1 MQHSNKKS
9 IYELLFGK
17 QTGADQNHGN
27 AKSNI
32 DTNEASGKSWDNTV
46 INLFETF
53 KFPYFETT
61 GLFNLHLIHIDDSNT
76 LTAER
81 VQGEPEEKTGGKHNM
96 KVEHDNIKQNAQGT
110 VGTNENLRDHIDGI
124 KCRN

>member
-1 MQHSNKKS
+1 MN
-9 IYELLFGK
+9 
-17 QTGADQNHGN
+17 
-27 AKSNI
+27 
-32 DTNEASGKSWDNTV
+32 
-46 INLFETF
+46 
-53 KFPYFETT
+53 
-61 GLFNLHLIHIDDSNT
+61 HIDDSNT

>member
-1 MQHSNKKS
+1 MSYCSGNNQELPRMTIILSQILIRTKHQVDSGTTHVS
-9 IYELLFGK
+9 IYF
-17 QTGADQNHGN
+17 
-27 AKSNI
+27 I
-32 DTNEASGKSWDNTV
+32 
-46 INLFETF
+46 
-53 KFPYFETT
+53 KFLYFETT
-61 GLFNLHLIHIDDSNT
+61 GIFNLHLIHIDHSNT

-110 VGTNENLRDHIDGI
+110 VGTNDNLRDHIDGI

>member
-1 MQHSNKKS
+1 MQRSNKKS

-17 QTGADQNHGN
+17 QPGAAQNDDN
-27 AKSNI
+27 SKPNI
-32 DTNEASGKSWDNTV
+32 DTNEASGKFWDNTC
-46 INLFETF
+46 INLFWI
-53 KFPYFETT
+53 KFLYFETT
-61 GLFNLHLIHIDDSNT
+61 GIFNLHLIHIDHSNT

>member
-17 QTGADQNHGN
+17 QPGADQNDRN
-27 AKSNI
+27 AKPNI
-32 DTNEASGKSWDNTV
+32 DTNEASGKWWDTSV
-46 INLFETF
+46 FIINLFQS
-53 KFPYFETT
+53 PYFETT

-96 KVEHDNIKQNAQGT
+96 KVEHDSIKQNAQGT
-110 VGTNENLRDHIDGI
+110 VGTNENLRDHIDGM
-124 KCRN
+124 KCSN

>member
-17 QTGADQNHGN
+17 QPGAEKNHGN
-27 AKSNI
+27 AKPNI
-32 DTNEASGKSWDNTV
+32 DTNEASGKSWDTSV
-46 INLFETF
+46 IIINQF
-53 KFPYFETT
+53 KSPYFETT

-81 VQGEPEEKTGGKHNM
+81 VHGEPKEKTGRKHDM
-96 KVEHDNIKQNAQGT
+96 KVEHENIKQNEQGT
-110 VGTNENLRDHIDGI
+110 VGTNENLRDHIDGM
-124 KCRN
+124 KCSN